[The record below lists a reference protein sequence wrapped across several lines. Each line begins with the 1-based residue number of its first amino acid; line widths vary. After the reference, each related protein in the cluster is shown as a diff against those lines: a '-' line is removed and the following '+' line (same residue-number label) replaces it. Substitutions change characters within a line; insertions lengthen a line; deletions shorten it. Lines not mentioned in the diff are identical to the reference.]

1 MTDFNSMRVN
11 MVNNQI
17 KPFAVTNPVIL
28 DAFATIPRENFGQFI
43 IESAIYTDNIL
54 YLNQKKKFESRF
66 YLSTAVFAK
75 MIQIA
80 DIKKHESVL
89 DIGCL
94 TGYSSAILSKICSTV
109 DGLEQHDELVD
120 ISKENIKKLGIE
132 NINVHHGNLKDGYMK
147 KELFDAIFI
156 NGSVD
161 LVPQPINDQVKDGGR
176 VITIKREGLIGY
188 MVIYKK
194 AGDYMTQINHFEI
207 TVPYITKDFMRK
219 SEFAF

>member
-1 MTDFNSMRVN
+1 MTDFNSMRIS

-28 DAFATIPRENFGQFI
+28 DAFASVPRENFSQFI
-43 IESAIYTDNIL
+43 IESTIYADNIL
-54 YLNQKKKFESRF
+54 FLNQKKKFENRF
-66 YLSTAVFAK
+66 YLSAAVLAK

-80 DIKKHESVL
+80 DIKENENVL

-94 TGYSSAILSKICSTV
+94 TGYSSAILSKICATV
-109 DGLEQHDELVD
+109 DALEQHDELVEIAKD
-120 ISKENIKKLGIE
+120 NIKKLGIE
-132 NINVHHGNLKDGYMK
+132 NVQIHQGSLKDGLK
-147 KELFDAIFI
+147 KKDPFDAIFI

-161 LVPQPINDQVKDGGR
+161 FVPQLINDQVKDGGR
-176 VITIKREGLIGY
+176 VVTIKRVGQIGN

-194 AGDYMTQINHFEI
+194 AGAFMNQINHFEI
-207 TVPYITKDFMRK
+207 TVPYISKDFIRK